1 MSSKTK
7 PPRSVSPPP
16 ASPVPF
22 SPERVR
28 ASDAFAVAYARKRGG
43 RVRVR
48 PDVWLELRAAG
59 ADMALYICDT
69 R

>member
-1 MSSKTK
+1 MLSM
-7 PPRSVSPPP
+7 PPSTPSRPIPPSQP
-16 ASPVPF
+16 LTA
-22 SPERVR
+22 ERVR
-28 ASDAFAVAYARKRGG
+28 AAEAFALAYARKRGG

-59 ADMALYICDT
+59 ADMSLYICDT

>member
-1 MSSKTK
+1 MLSL
-7 PPRSVSPPP
+7 PPTGLQRPIPPLP
-16 ASPVPF
+16 PLTAD
-22 SPERVR
+22 RVR
-28 ASDAFAVAYARKRGG
+28 AAEAFALAYARKRGG

-59 ADMALYICDT
+59 ADMSLYICDT

>member
-1 MSSKTK
+1 MTLI
-7 PPRSVSPPP
+7 SPPTLMRPIP
-16 ASPVPF
+16 ASPPLTQ
-22 SPERVR
+22 ERVR
-28 ASDAFAVAYARKRGG
+28 AAEAFALAYARKRGG

-59 ADMALYICDT
+59 ADMSLYICDT

>member
-1 MSSKTK
+1 MTSKAM
-7 PPRSVSPPP
+7 PPP
-16 ASPVPF
+16 ITVPAALTE
-22 SPERVR
+22 ERVR
-28 ASDAFAVAYARKRGG
+28 AADAFAIAYARKRGG

-59 ADMALYICDT
+59 ADMTLYICDT

>member
-1 MSSKTK
+1 MLSM
-7 PPRSVSPPP
+7 PPSASRRPIPPQP
-16 ASPVPF
+16 PLTH
-22 SPERVR
+22 ERAR
-28 ASDAFAVAYARKRGG
+28 AAEAFALAYARKRGG

-59 ADMALYICDT
+59 ADMSLYICDT